1 MPHSFSL
8 LKPLIFQN
16 IELGSSYMLRISLIA
31 LTISSLCSP
40 IVMAQETTNTDKK
53 TTQELERITI
63 SASRIAKKDIE
74 QAIAIEFVGKSTLDQ
89 DNGQHIAESLNSI
102 SGVLLNQ
109 LQGSHGHNA
118 AIRMPIN
125 YSGYYLYLQDNIPL
139 QSAAFF
145 NHNALWWSSFNS
157 TIKRIEVIKGAGT
170 SLHGSGAIAAT
181 INTLSEDVT
190 MEQSGQ
196 FGLTFGENGYVKSKG
211 YYSNAI
217 NENQGIAISGSLQK
231 NDGYRQ
237 HTGSERGEIHIKHEY
252 KGDNESLVTS
262 FVASDLEQ
270 EMAASLTLDDFENN
284 PRSSGLT
291 PEVLAADPLRK
302 SRYYRLSS
310 TWDKVTQDNIR
321 ISLIPYLRQRTN
333 DYTATWNANMPKQES
348 QVTTMGLLSYMSF
361 EPSDDGELIIGLDL
375 EHSKGE
381 SLSYQ
386 KQTITTTGWGANTYN
401 AGHQYYDDTT
411 TYVGA
416 SPYFQYEHA
425 LTDQLNLSVGGRYD
439 HNKYDFDN
447 NLAALDNDGYGKRRL
462 ENRSDTF
469 QHFSPKVSLNYLLD
483 EQSSV
488 YARFANSFRI
498 PTAGS
503 LYHISSGSTDSL
515 IGGVDVETSNTYE
528 LGYKINHSA
537 FNAQAAI
544 YFMDLD
550 DALVRAYTD
559 DGLAYQTNAG
569 RVIHKGVEFSI
580 NSHLNEQIEV
590 SLALSK
596 SVHEYDEYIVDA
608 GKVNYKGVSKEVDYS
623 GKKLK
628 LAPEYI
634 ANARL
639 VYTPTLLA
647 DFTGVLEIKSTGDY
661 YMDDLNSKKYS
672 GYTIANLKFNYQLST
687 VLRLHGRIVN
697 LTDKYYV
704 QQAEI
709 AYGKEKYAPASRRS
723 VYAGLSYR
731 F

>member
-1 MPHSFSL
+1 MSRVTP
-8 LKPLIFQN
+8 
-16 IELGSSYMLRISLIA
+16 IA
-31 LTISSLCSP
+31 LALSTALLSNITVANESS
-40 IVMAQETTNTDKK
+40 IK
-53 TTQELERITI
+53 TTQEIERITV

-74 QAIAIEFVGKSTLDQ
+74 QAIAVEFVGKSTIDQ

-109 LQGSHGHNA
+109 LQGAHGHNA

-196 FGLTFGENGYVKSKG
+196 LDLTIGENGYVKNKG

-217 NENQGIAISGSLQK
+217 SDNQGIAISGSLQT
-231 NDGYRQ
+231 NDGYRD
-237 HTGSERGEIHIKHEY
+237 HTGSKRGEIHIKHQY
-252 KGDNESLVTS
+252 QGDNETLTTS

-270 EMAASLTLDDFENN
+270 EMATNLLADDFANN
-284 PRSSGLT
+284 PQSSGLSAD
-291 PEVLAADPLRK
+291 VLAADPLRE

-310 TWDKVTQDNIR
+310 TWDKVTDNDIS

-333 DYTATWNANMPKQES
+333 DYTATWNDNMPKQES
-348 QVTTMGLLSYMSF
+348 KVTSFGLLSYLSF
-361 EPSDDGELIIGLDL
+361 EPNDDGELIVGMDF
-375 EHSKGE
+375 EHSTGD

-386 KQTITTTGWGANTYN
+386 PQTITTTGWGGNTFVK
-401 AGHQYYDDTT
+401 GHQYYDDTT
-411 TYVGA
+411 TYVGL
-416 SPYFQYEHA
+416 SPYIQYEHA

-439 HNKYDFDN
+439 HNSYDFDN
-447 NLAALDNDGYGKRRL
+447 NLAALDDDGYGKRRL
-462 ENRSDTF
+462 ANRSDTF
-469 QHFSPKVSLNYLLD
+469 KHFSPKLSLNYLLND
-483 EQSSV
+483 QSSI

-498 PTAGS
+498 PTAGT
-503 LYHISSGSTDSL
+503 LYHISSGSTGSL
-515 IGGVDVETSNTYE
+515 IGGVDVETSDTYE
-528 LGYKINHSA
+528 IGYKINHDA
-537 FNAQAAI
+537 FNAQASI

-559 DGLAYQTNAG
+559 DGFAYHTNAG
-569 RVIHKGVEFSI
+569 RVVHKGIEFSI
-580 NSHLNEQIEV
+580 NSQLNDQVEA

-596 SVHEYDEYIVDA
+596 SVHEYDQYIVDA
-608 GKVNYKGVSKEVDYS
+608 GKFDNNGNSKQVDYS
-623 GKKLK
+623 GNKLK
-628 LAPEYI
+628 LAPAYI
-634 ANARL
+634 ANLRV
-639 VYTPTLLA
+639 VYTPSYLA
-647 DFTGVLEIKSTGDY
+647 DFTGILEVKSTGDY
-661 YMDDLNSKKYS
+661 YMDDANSKKYS
-672 GYTIANLKFNYQLST
+672 GYTVANIKFNYQVSEK
-687 VLRLHGRIVN
+687 LRVHGRMVN
-697 LTDKYYV
+697 ITDKYYA

-709 AYGKEKYAPASRRS
+709 SYDKEKYAPASRRS
-723 VYAGLSYR
+723 LYAGLSYS